1 MSSTIKQKPPKAKTC
16 LCPCGEKFTPTAMGQ
31 KWVNQG
37 HYAKWLTETE
47 AGQKEVAKKM
57 EKAKKQ
63 VTRNIE
69 NQKKAQEKE
78 LNDKINS
85 WKPVT
90 HEKKYKKSLQDE
102 VNKLSRMIDAKFGYT
117 TCIDCSKPFGN
128 QVDACHFNG
137 VGSNHSIR
145 YNLHNLHSGKSDCNQ
160 FSDRHKQGYTIGLK
174 ERYGESY
181 LTLVE
186 ELPIRYKYIKISA
199 VEVVEKLKIVRN
211 LVKNFD
217 TFQAENSIAM
227 REMMNGIIGIY
238 GDNN

>member
-1 MSSTIKQKPPKAKTC
+1 MHNSTIKPKPPKQKVC
-16 LCPCGEKFTPTAMGQ
+16 LCPCGEKFTPTAIGQ
-31 KWVNQG
+31 KWVNRS
-37 HYAKWLTETE
+37 HHAKWLLETE
-47 AGQKEVAKKM
+47 AGKAAREKQFAKDLKQK
-57 EKAKKQ
+57 EKAK
-63 VTRNIE
+63 N
-69 NQKKAQEKE
+69 KE
-78 LNDKINS
+78 LQDKIDS
-85 WKPVT
+85 WKPAV
-90 HEKKYKKSLQDE
+90 HEKKYKGLLQNE

-117 TCIDCSKPFGN
+117 LCIDCGKPFGN
-128 QVDACHFNG
+128 QIDACHFNG

-160 FSDRHKQGYTIGLK
+160 FSDKHKQGYTIGLK

-186 ELPIRYKYIKISA
+186 ELPLKYKYIKISA
-199 VEVVEKLKIVRN
+199 VEVVEKLKIVRS

-227 REMMNGIIGIY
+227 REMFNQIIGIY

>member
-1 MSSTIKQKPPKAKTC
+1 MNSTIKPKPPKAKKC
-16 LCPCGEKFTPTAMGQ
+16 LCPCGEMFVPTSIGQ
-31 KWVNQG
+31 KHINQS
-37 HYAKWLTETE
+37 HYIKWLSETE
-47 AGQKEVAKKM
+47 AGKKEVAKKM

-63 VTRNIE
+63 V
-69 NQKKAQEKE
+69 KKEKDKE

-85 WKPVT
+85 WKPSV
-90 HEKKYKKSLQDE
+90 HEKKYKGLLQNE

-117 TCIDCSKPFGN
+117 LCIDCGKPFGS
-128 QVDACHFNG
+128 QIDACHFNG

-160 FSDRHKQGYTIGLK
+160 FSDKHKQGYTIGLK

-186 ELPIRYKYIKISA
+186 ELPIKYKYIKISA
-199 VEVVEKLKIVRN
+199 VEVVEKLKIVRS

-227 REMMNGIIGIY
+227 RENFNNIIGIY
-238 GDNN
+238 GNNE

>member
-1 MSSTIKQKPPKAKTC
+1 MHNSTIKPKTPKQKVC
-16 LCPCGEKFTPTAMGQ
+16 LCPCGEKFTPTALGQ
-31 KWVNQG
+31 KWANQR

-63 VTRNIE
+63 VAKE
-69 NQKKAQEKE
+69 KDKE
-78 LNDKINS
+78 LNEKINS
-85 WKPVT
+85 WKPTV
-90 HEKKYKKSLQDE
+90 HEKKYKGLLQNE
-102 VNKLSRMIDAKFGYT
+102 VNKLSRMIDTKFGYN
-117 TCIDCSKPFGN
+117 TCIDCGKPFGA
-128 QVDACHFNG
+128 QSDGAHYSS

-145 YNLHNLHSGKSDCNQ
+145 YNLHNIHAAKSDCNKY
-160 FSDRHKQGYTIGLK
+160 SDKHHQGYTIGLK

-186 ELPIRYKYIKISA
+186 ELPVKYKYIKISA
-199 VEVVEKLKIVRN
+199 VEVVEKLKIVRS

-227 REMMNGIIGIY
+227 RENFNNIIGIY
-238 GDNN
+238 GNNE